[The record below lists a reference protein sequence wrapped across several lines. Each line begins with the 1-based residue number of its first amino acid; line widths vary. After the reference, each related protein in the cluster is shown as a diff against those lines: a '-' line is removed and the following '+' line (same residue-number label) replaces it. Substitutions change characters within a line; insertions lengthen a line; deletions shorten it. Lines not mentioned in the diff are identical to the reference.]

1 MRDVTKAAAVLCMLH
16 GEAAR
21 DSMRKEEVVM
31 NSFRLTE
38 EEVNYLAEKYPTPFM
53 VVSLDKVEKNYHYL
67 RHRLPRVKV
76 FYAIKA
82 NPEPAVLTRLAGE
95 KMRMYFFC
103 PASLVFL
110 CIFTCNLC

>member
-38 EEVNYLAEKYPTPFM
+38 EEVNYLAEKYPTPLM
-53 VVSLDKVEKNYHYL
+53 VVSLHKVEKNYH
-67 RHRLPRVKV
+67 
-76 FYAIKA
+76 
-82 NPEPAVLTRLAGE
+82 
-95 KMRMYFFC
+95 
-103 PASLVFL
+103 
-110 CIFTCNLC
+110 

>member
-1 MRDVTKAAAVLCMLH
+1 
-16 GEAAR
+16 
-21 DSMRKEEVVM
+21 M

-82 NPEPAVLTRLAGE
+82 NPEPAVLTRLAGLGSN
-95 KMRMYFFC
+95 FDV
-103 PASLVFL
+103 ASEFSWHTGQPHDI
-110 CIFTCNLC
+110 CQSREAA